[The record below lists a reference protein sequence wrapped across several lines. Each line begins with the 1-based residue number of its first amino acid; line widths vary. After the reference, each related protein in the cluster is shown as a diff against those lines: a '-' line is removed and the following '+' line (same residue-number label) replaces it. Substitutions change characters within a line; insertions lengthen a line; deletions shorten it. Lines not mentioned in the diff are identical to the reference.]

1 MRKSDRSKRYRA
13 WTALAVVL
21 MMVVTTLPEV
31 ALAHHPINLIHI
43 YADKDVMRILRHYY
57 DQEVWIEY
65 PPEALPNIRF
75 VENRPVLSTFFHI
88 KIVYN
93 HGSIAT
99 GTFSFENLQ
108 RGTTTHRA
116 TLNVVIMHAVEP
128 LQIQLFAFMGGVP
141 SLFFDFSGTPSSD
154 ASYSFEV
161 AFPAEADY
169 YRLALT
175 VLDAYLE
182 IDFTLFS
189 AGLLSRQQVALVT
202 KYSFKTGFGQD
213 NPIVYR
219 GPSLPPSVEQS
230 VSGMGMLVESMLVRQ
245 YSVHLLPD
253 WAVRGEIANG
263 LVGWVH
269 MQPTN
274 IFGMGV
280 PGQRWEEPPSG
291 TAISPNEVVFT
302 GKIRSEYNPFF
313 NQRIPFP
320 FAPYYEFPTIFEI
333 PLDHGRTGGST
344 VSGLENA
351 TFLLQMDIGLDDSV
365 VLSPPWFE
373 EGDIVSYVYPISL
386 ALGSIPF
393 IPKLRQLFVQL
404 KHVPDEIS
412 RVFREVTGRSPP
424 PAEQAALRE
433 AVEEGFQRVM
443 KEEVVSTRLHIE
455 NAPRMPTRQELANM
469 DEDTRILY
477 DKLAYLV
484 STRQDYAQVLSRLA
498 DRLPILRDREFVT
511 EILEKVRE
519 YARTYEGTPTPITRR
534 AAEYLDQYFLRRSI
548 FPLRFE

>member
-1 MRKSDRSKRYRA
+1 
-13 WTALAVVL
+13 
-21 MMVVTTLPEV
+21 
-31 ALAHHPINLIHI
+31 
-43 YADKDVMRILRHYY
+43 
-57 DQEVWIEY
+57 
-65 PPEALPNIRF
+65 
-75 VENRPVLSTFFHI
+75 
-88 KIVYN
+88 
-93 HGSIAT
+93 
-99 GTFSFENLQ
+99 
-108 RGTTTHRA
+108 
-116 TLNVVIMHAVEP
+116 
-128 LQIQLFAFMGGVP
+128 
-141 SLFFDFSGTPSSD
+141 
-154 ASYSFEV
+154 
-161 AFPAEADY
+161 
-169 YRLALT
+169 
-175 VLDAYLE
+175 
-182 IDFTLFS
+182 
-189 AGLLSRQQVALVT
+189 
-202 KYSFKTGFGQD
+202 
-213 NPIVYR
+213 
-219 GPSLPPSVEQS
+219 
-230 VSGMGMLVESMLVRQ
+230 MLVESMLVRQ

-253 WAVRGEIANG
+253 WAVRGEIANA

-269 MQPTN
+269 MQPSN

-393 IPKLRQLFVQL
+393 IPKLRQLFAQL

-498 DRLPILRDREFVT
+498 DRLPILRDREFVA

-519 YARTYEGTPTPITRR
+519 YARTYEEIPTPVTRR
-534 AAEYLDQYFLRRSI
+534 AAEYLDQYFLRRAIVHNDLHSRTTNLI
-548 FPLRFE
+548 SKIIDDLKQNPENADEIYAAGQLALDAVIYSMKNVLDKLSSDLRVLFYTYVETLANDVRTFCWSQIWNRKKLDESGFGSARNRAEGMVRGDNLHLA